1 MERLYVLHKNNFNGV
16 VETVLYDG
24 VCPYTKKTAEEHKA
38 EGFDILT
45 EAEYIELFKNYERG
59 LCSDWKEVT
68 EEQYWDALEVL
79 PPKKWHDGGFYM
91 GECYTGTLYSFY
103 QKWHGKYYTSLQ
115 SIYTPRNEILD
126 NLKKFIAERTETA

>member
-1 MERLYVLHKNNFNGV
+1 MERLCVLHKNNFNGV

-24 VCPYTKKTAEEHKA
+24 VCPYTKKTAEKYKA
-38 EGFDILT
+38 EGFDIVT
-45 EAEYIELFKNYERG
+45 EAEYVELFKNFERG
-59 LCSDWKEVT
+59 LCNDWKEVA
-68 EEQYWDALEVL
+68 EEKYEDALEVL